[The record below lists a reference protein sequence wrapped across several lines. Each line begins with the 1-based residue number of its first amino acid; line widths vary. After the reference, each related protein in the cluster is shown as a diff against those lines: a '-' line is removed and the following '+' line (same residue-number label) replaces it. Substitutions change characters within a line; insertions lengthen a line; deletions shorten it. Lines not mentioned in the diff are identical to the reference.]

1 MHRSRAG
8 TFRAAEDGVNEERH
22 LRARA
27 RARALRAARVVTLAS
42 ALVSC
47 SSRSDAP
54 HEDAGLDAALVDAST
69 GDASVIDASRHDAGE
84 DAAIADAGFDADV
97 EEDAGMD
104 GGTDAGEDAAIA
116 DAGFDAA
123 GCTDFPPTTPD
134 CCAAADGFWEA
145 DRCIV
150 AVPGPFVPPRMA

>member
-1 MHRSRAG
+1 MSDDRR
-8 TFRAAEDGVNEERH
+8 
-22 LRARA
+22 LRA

-54 HEDAGLDAALVDAST
+54 AEDAGLDAALVDASS
-69 GDASVIDASRHDAGE
+69 GDSSVVDASMDAGVDAGE
-84 DAAIADAGFDADV
+84 DAAVADAGSDAASD
-97 EEDAGMD
+97 DA
-104 GGTDAGEDAAIA
+104 GTDAGEDAAVA

-123 GCTDFPPTTPD
+123 ACTDFPPTTPE
-134 CCAAADGFWEA
+134 CCAAADGFWEE

-150 AVPGPFVPPRMA
+150 AVPGPFVPPRMV

>member
-1 MHRSRAG
+1 MS
-8 TFRAAEDGVNEERH
+8 DERR
-22 LRARA
+22 LRA

-54 HEDAGLDAALVDAST
+54 AEDAGFDAALVDASS
-69 GDASVIDASRHDAGE
+69 GDSSVVDASMDAGVDAGE
-84 DAAIADAGFDADV
+84 DAAVADAGSDAAS
-97 EEDAGMD
+97 EDA
-104 GGTDAGEDAAIA
+104 GTDAGEDAAVA

-123 GCTDFPPTTPD
+123 ACTDFPPTTPE
-134 CCAAADGFWEA
+134 CCVAADGFWEE

-150 AVPGPFVPPRMA
+150 AVPGPFVPPRMV

>member
-1 MHRSRAG
+1 MS
-8 TFRAAEDGVNEERH
+8 DERR
-22 LRARA
+22 LRA

-54 HEDAGLDAALVDAST
+54 AEDAGLDAALVDASS
-69 GDASVIDASRHDAGE
+69 GDSSVVDASMDVGVDAGE
-84 DAAIADAGFDADV
+84 DAAVADAGLDAASD
-97 EEDAGMD
+97 DAGS
-104 GGTDAGEDAAIA
+104 DAGEDAAVA

-123 GCTDFPPTTPD
+123 ACTDFPPTTPE
-134 CCAAADGFWEA
+134 CCAAADGFWEE

>member
-1 MHRSRAG
+1 MS
-8 TFRAAEDGVNEERH
+8 DERR
-22 LRARA
+22 LRA

-54 HEDAGLDAALVDAST
+54 AEDAGLDAALVDASS
-69 GDASVIDASRHDAGE
+69 GDSSVVDASMDAGVDAGE
-84 DAAIADAGFDADV
+84 DAAVADAGSDAASD
-97 EEDAGMD
+97 DA
-104 GGTDAGEDAAIA
+104 GTDAGEDAAVA

-123 GCTDFPPTTPD
+123 ACTDFPPTTPE
-134 CCAAADGFWEA
+134 CCAAADGFWEE

-150 AVPGPFVPPRMA
+150 AVPGPFVPPRMV

>member
-1 MHRSRAG
+1 VS
-8 TFRAAEDGVNEERH
+8 DERR
-22 LRARA
+22 LRA

-54 HEDAGLDAALVDAST
+54 AEDAGLDAALVDASS
-69 GDASVIDASRHDAGE
+69 GDSSVFDASMDAGVDAGE
-84 DAAIADAGFDADV
+84 DAAVADAGSDAASD
-97 EEDAGMD
+97 DA
-104 GGTDAGEDAAIA
+104 GTDAGEDAAVA

-123 GCTDFPPTTPD
+123 ACTDFPPTTPE
-134 CCAAADGFWEA
+134 CCAAADGFWEE

-150 AVPGPFVPPRMA
+150 AVPGPFVPPRMV

>member
-1 MHRSRAG
+1 MS
-8 TFRAAEDGVNEERH
+8 DERR
-22 LRARA
+22 LRA

-54 HEDAGLDAALVDAST
+54 AEDAGLDAALVDASS
-69 GDASVIDASRHDAGE
+69 GDSSVVDASMDAGVDAGE
-84 DAAIADAGFDADV
+84 DAAVADAGSDAASD
-97 EEDAGMD
+97 DA
-104 GGTDAGEDAAIA
+104 GTDAGEDAAVA

-123 GCTDFPPTTPD
+123 ACTDFPPTTPE
-134 CCAAADGFWEA
+134 CCAAADGFWEE

-150 AVPGPFVPPRMA
+150 AVPGPFVPPSMV

>member
-1 MHRSRAG
+1 MS
-8 TFRAAEDGVNEERH
+8 DERR
-22 LRARA
+22 LRA

-54 HEDAGLDAALVDAST
+54 AEDSGLDAALVDASS
-69 GDASVIDASRHDAGE
+69 GDSSILDASMDAGVDAGE
-84 DAAIADAGFDADV
+84 DAAVADAGSDAASD
-97 EEDAGMD
+97 DA
-104 GGTDAGEDAAIA
+104 GTDAGEDAAVA

-123 GCTDFPPTTPD
+123 ACTDFPPTTPE
-134 CCAAADGFWEA
+134 CCAAADGFWEE

-150 AVPGPFVPPRMA
+150 AVPGPFVPPRMV